1 MAANDSRVE
10 FSASILNGAPTGD
23 NPEGQAQPRENA
35 RAPGRAA
42 SGPPE
47 QQAADHHRQERGADD
62 FEAIAAGFG
71 LTALQ
76 ARTLLWLEE
85 PSAMSSLAEHLQCDA
100 SNVTGLADRLDR
112 LGLVTRVPG
121 ADRRVKLLS
130 LTPAG
135 LQTRTSLARKVA
147 AGSTVTARLT
157 PAQRRQL
164 SDLLDLLLD

>member
-1 MAANDSRVE
+1 MAGRRGGEAA
-10 FSASILNGAPTGD
+10 SAI
-23 NPEGQAQPRENA
+23 PERAADADGLAEAHGLSGKLFRAVDQA
-35 RAPGRAA
+35 RA
-42 SGPPE
+42 
-47 QQAADHHRQERGADD
+47 D